1 MVQRRRQKLLI
12 HARPFRQMANMVP
25 VLLQAWFASLI
36 SVGPHAQMP
45 PFTVGRHAGH
55 EPGLAG
61 LQLARQTPPRHCAP
75 PEHGIAVP
83 HC

>member
-1 MVQRRRQKLLI
+1 MHASPLRQI
-12 HARPFRQMANMVP
+12 ASMVP
-25 VLLQAWFASLI
+25 VLLQAWLASLI
-36 SVGPHAQMP
+36 SVAPHAQIP

-75 PEHGIAVP
+75 PEHGMAAL